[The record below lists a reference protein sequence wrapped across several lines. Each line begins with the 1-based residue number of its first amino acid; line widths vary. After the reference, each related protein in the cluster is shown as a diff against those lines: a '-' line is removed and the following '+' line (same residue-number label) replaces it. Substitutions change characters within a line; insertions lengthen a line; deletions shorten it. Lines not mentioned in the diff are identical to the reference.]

1 MQPFVNLKPF
11 PHHCRRPTAYT
22 RIQIALLAG
31 LAVWAPSS
39 AAADGDAPAVAW
51 PFAELV
57 IVALVMLLGWAIIAV
72 LKRRMRALGGGA
84 GLVQVVSATALGA
97 RERVVVLRAHGRLL
111 LVGVTAHNVSLIA
124 DLGADPAGDG
134 ALPAAAAHD
143 AAAAGAHP
151 D

>member
-124 DLGADPAGDG
+124 DLGTA
-134 ALPAAAAHD
+134 D
-143 AAAAGAHP
+143 AADAAPPPTPSVPSAPPGG
-151 D
+151 